1 MLEIRET
8 ATFTAWF
15 EALRDRRAKL
25 RIQVRIDRMGLGN
38 AGQTRTLKGGVVEM
52 KIDVGPGYRVY
63 FARRGNLLVVLLC
76 GGDKSSQPR
85 DIQTAMALAAKL

>member
-8 ATFTAWF
+8 ATFTARF

-25 RIQVRIDRMGLGN
+25 RIQVRIDRMALGN